1 VTATI
6 DAPTSQP
13 GSATRPAPGVRVRR
27 LVHRGRPQAP
37 RDFGPTDAKIS
48 RLSDLSAGRSHEA
61 YVDVPWDDTGHELH
75 PEDVRLQMPADE
87 PLTQT
92 AWYAGLTETE
102 KARVGAWKLAT
113 SLRVGADFENLL
125 QQALLS
131 RALTLPLGA
140 PEFRYLHTE
149 ISEESQHSM
158 MFHELAARIGV
169 PAVGMPYLL
178 RRLVAL
184 TVPTFARHDPPGFFL
199 TVLAGEDPIDRA
211 QRRWLS
217 AGIAHPT
224 VEKVVRIHVT
234 EESRHVSYARLS
246 IQRDV
251 PLLSPLRRHL
261 LALTTPLVFGYTA
274 RVMFVPPP
282 AMAKG
287 LGVDR
292 KILVDAYRTPFGR
305 QFLADS
311 VSKPRKLVAD
321 VGLMTPLARVLWRA
335 CGIGGP
341 ETVKRSRRA
350 LRRRAA

>member
-1 VTATI
+1 MTVTEDRPVST
-6 DAPTSQP
+6 PS
-13 GSATRPAPGVRVRR
+13 STR
-27 LVHRGRPQAP
+27 LSTRGAAKAARAA
-37 RDFGPTDAKIS
+37 RDFATTDAKLT

-61 YVDVPWDDTGHELH
+61 YVDVPWDDTGNELFATD
-75 PEDVRLQMPADE
+75 PRLQMPADE

-92 AWYAGLTETE
+92 DWYRGLSEDE
-102 KARVGAWKLAT
+102 KSRVGAWKLAT

-131 RALTLPLGA
+131 RALTLPLGV

-149 ISEESQHSM
+149 VSEESQHSM

-169 PAVGMPYLL
+169 PAKGMPWWLK
-178 RRLVAL
+178 RLVAL
-184 TVPTFARHDPPGFFL
+184 TVPSLARHDPPGFFL

-211 QRRWLS
+211 QRRWLA

-224 VEKVVRIHVT
+224 VEKIVRIHVT

-251 PLLSPLRRHL
+251 PKLGPLRRQL
-261 LALTTPLVFGYTA
+261 LSITTPLVFGYTA
-274 RVMFVPPP
+274 RLMFIPPRH
-282 AMAKG
+282 MARG

-292 KILVDAYRTPFGR
+292 KVLVDAYRTEFGR
-305 QFLADS
+305 RFLADS

-321 VGLMTPLARVLWRA
+321 IGLMNPLAKAVWRA

-341 ETVKRSRRA
+341 ETASRG
-350 LRRRAA
+350 RRVA